1 MNDVKELLLE
11 KAIAKGICDEGAKR
25 ITNSDREEL
34 VKYYLTNPDWAMERN
49 IPDLQTLRDE
59 FSDLDDKGIFVG
71 REFHGET
78 LSDRLVYILH
88 DCHGTIRVGLNTDKG
103 IAPML
108 YVANG
113 CRLRIIGTGIETQR
127 EPMMIPIY
135 IIGANDISARRN
147 RYVKFTIFKKQIK

>member
-1 MNDVKELLLE
+1 MDNVKELLLE

-25 ITNSDREEL
+25 ITDSDREEL

-59 FSDLDDKGIFVG
+59 FADLDDKGIFVG

-78 LSDRLVYILH
+78 LSDHLVYILH
-88 DCHGTIRVGLNTDKG
+88 DCHGTIKVGLNIEKG
-103 IAPML
+103 LAPML

-113 CRLRIIGTGIETQR
+113 CRLRIIGYGTTTQR
-127 EPMMIPIY
+127 SPMIIPVY

-147 RYVKFTIFKKQIK
+147 RYVKFTILKKQIK